1 MWLNIVENT
10 TVNATGAKD
19 IPQKS
24 TGNEKVHVG
33 FCLTVK
39 ADGTNM
45 KPFVVFEDAKREAA
59 SLNENFK
66 LCCVVA
72 SSLNGLMNE

>member
-1 MWLNIVENT
+1 MWLDIVENT

-45 KPFVVFEDAKREAA
+45 KPFVVF
-59 SLNENFK
+59 
-66 LCCVVA
+66 
-72 SSLNGLMNE
+72 